1 MSKGYKLPAR
11 IRYEYEMEKEAKLEY
26 AHGVWGGVN
35 PHGEIELNFYT
46 ESDKLPTVSERIIA
60 PDGSI
65 GHEMV
70 PVETEHKVVIRSIH
84 SRVVMNYNT
93 ARAMYDW
100 LDEKLTALEAEWDA
114 TGTGPMFDG
123 PETGGLEQ

>member
-11 IRYEYEMEKEAKLEY
+11 IRYEYETEQNAKLEY

-46 ESDKLPTVSERIIA
+46 ESDKLPTVSERIVS

-65 GHEMV
+65 GHEII
-70 PVETEHKVVIRSIH
+70 PVENDPKVVLRNIH
-84 SRVVMNYNT
+84 TRVVMNYNT

-100 LDEKLTALEAEWDA
+100 LDEKLTSLEAEWEA
-114 TGTGPMFDG
+114 AGAGPMFDG
-123 PETGGLEQ
+123 PGSGGLEQ

>member
-11 IRYEYEMEKEAKLEY
+11 IRYEYSVTPGTELEY

-46 ESDKLPTVSERIIA
+46 ESDKLPEFSERIIS

-70 PVETEHKVVIRSIH
+70 PEDTEHKVVSRTVNT
-84 SRVVMNYNT
+84 RVVMNYNA
-93 ARAMYDW
+93 ARAMYEW
-100 LDEKLTALEAEWDA
+100 LDDKLSSIEAEWDSA
-114 TGTGPMFDG
+114 GTGPMFDG
-123 PETGGLEQ
+123 PGSGGLEQ